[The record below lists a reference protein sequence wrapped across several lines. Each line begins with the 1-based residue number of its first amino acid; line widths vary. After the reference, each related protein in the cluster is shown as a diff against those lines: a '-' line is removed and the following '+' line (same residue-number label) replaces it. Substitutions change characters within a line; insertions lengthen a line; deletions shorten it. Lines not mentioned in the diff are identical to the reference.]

1 MSSHH
6 VSKGRLENI
15 QNGRSCDTNSIF
27 FDDSHS
33 YWWLVKQSHT
43 ANYQTEELQR
53 GFRMHKLSSST
64 VEKYATYHQK
74 INFFYVLLLLELE

>member
-1 MSSHH
+1 MCRKDGLKIFKMAEA
-6 VSKGRLENI
+6 VPQI
-15 QNGRSCDTNSIF
+15 QFF
-27 FDDSHS
+27 FDESR
-33 YWWLVKQSHT
+33 LVKQSHT

-53 GFRMHKLSSST
+53 GFRMHKLSSLT